1 MSTMN
6 RNLLRI
12 MHTTMSR
19 RATLFKYNEFP
30 TNLPSLSIK
39 NPSKIQIYED
49 MAKINSHFQHPIFI
63 NFVPTYNEMSKNPT
77 LAWMR
82 RYGTFIK

>member
-1 MSTMN
+1 MN
-6 RNLLRI
+6 VMNVSLLRI
-12 MHTTMSR
+12 MHTTLSR
-19 RATLFKYNEFP
+19 RANLCNYNEFP
-30 TNLPSLSIK
+30 TTLTSLSIK
-39 NPSKIQIYED
+39 NPSKIQINED
-49 MAKINSHFQHPIFI
+49 MAKINSHFQHPIFK